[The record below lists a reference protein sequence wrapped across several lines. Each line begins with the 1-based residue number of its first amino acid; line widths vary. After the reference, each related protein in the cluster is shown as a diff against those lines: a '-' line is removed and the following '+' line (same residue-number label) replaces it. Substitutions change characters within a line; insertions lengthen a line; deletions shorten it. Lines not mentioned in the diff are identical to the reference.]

1 MADGGRRHR
10 RLGRRSRSAAAPD
23 TAIVAGLA
31 SAAAALVDPVL
42 AVVPDLTAAAFF
54 DVDNTMMV
62 GASVFHFARG
72 MAKRGYFTTG
82 DFLRFGL
89 QQVKFRILGREMG
102 HQKLADARE
111 SALAFVAG
119 REVDEIVALGE
130 EIYDEVMS
138 ERIYAGTRTLAQTHL
153 DAGQRVW
160 LCTATPVELAQIIAR
175 RLRLTGALGTVAEVV
190 DGRYTGRLVGE
201 PVHGKAKAEAVLALA
216 HREGLELARCSAYSD
231 SSNDIP
237 MLTLVGFP
245 TVINPDPDLKAHAKA
260 HGWPI
265 RDFRTGR
272 KVARIGVPT
281 AAGLGAVTGAAFA
294 AAALRRRHLEAS
306 AVARLSAPFRRVA
319 GAVG

>member
-1 MADGGRRHR
+1 M
-10 RLGRRSRSAAAPD
+10 
-23 TAIVAGLA
+23 AGLA
-31 SAAAALVDPVL
+31 SAAAAEVEVAL
-42 AVVPDLTAAAFF
+42 AVAPDPSAAAFF

-72 MAKRGYFTTG
+72 MAKRGYFTTA

-89 QQVKFRILGREMG
+89 QQLKFRIMGREMG
-102 HQKLADARE
+102 HQELADARE

-119 REVDEIVALGE
+119 REVAEIVALGE
-130 EIYDEVMS
+130 EIYDEVMA
-138 ERIYAGTRTLAQTHL
+138 ERIYDGTRALAQTHL

-175 RLRLTGALGTVAEVV
+175 RLRLTGALGTVAEVA

-201 PVHGKAKAEAVLALA
+201 PVHGAAKAQAVLALA
-216 HREGLELARCSAYSD
+216 AREGLDLARCSAYSD

-237 MLTLVGFP
+237 MLSLVGFP
-245 TVINPDPDLKAHAKA
+245 TAINPDPDLKAHAKA
-260 HGWPI
+260 NGWPI

-281 AAGLGAVTGAAFA
+281 AAGLGAVTGAVFA
-294 AAALRRRHLEAS
+294 AAALHRRHLDAS
-306 AVARLSAPFRRVA
+306 ALARITAPFRKPARVH
-319 GAVG
+319 G